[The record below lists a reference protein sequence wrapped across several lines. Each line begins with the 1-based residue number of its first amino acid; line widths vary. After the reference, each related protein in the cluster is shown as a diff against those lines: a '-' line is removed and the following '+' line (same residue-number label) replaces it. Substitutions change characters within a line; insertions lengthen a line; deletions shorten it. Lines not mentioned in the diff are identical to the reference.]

1 MTWIISHD
9 VAEFLAAAGALL
21 NSRPA
26 EHTVL
31 LTVAETLHRTGSAA
45 FGQSAPPRFGW
56 WRSEDETV
64 RSAFLHTPPHPV
76 LLTATSQPA
85 AASLAAMLADG
96 PAVSGVN
103 ADPASAQAFAAA
115 WSSRAGVTPRL
126 RRRQRLYRV
135 GQLVPARPAPA
146 GTARVARADD
156 RDLLLAW
163 YEAFGREVGDVAG
176 GLAGVVEDRIGY
188 GGLTLWEVDNTPVA
202 LAGRTRLVAG
212 MVRVA
217 PVYTPAT
224 LRRRGYGAAVTAAV
238 SRAAQDAGADEIVLF
253 TDLAN
258 PTSNALY
265 QRLGFRPVNDSGW
278 FTPSR
283 RPKMGTGRR
292 SRPRLGRGR
301 ESPAQWRPSRRHP
314 VEPSGSR

>member
-135 GQLVPARPAPA
+135 GQLVPGRPYPSRRRDGPCRSRLYPRHPAPA
-146 GTARVARADD
+146 R
-156 RDLLLAW
+156 
-163 YEAFGREVGDVAG
+163 
-176 GLAGVVEDRIGY
+176 
-188 GGLTLWEVDNTPVA
+188 
-202 LAGRTRLVAG
+202 
-212 MVRVA
+212 
-217 PVYTPAT
+217 
-224 LRRRGYGAAVTAAV
+224 LRRRGDRRGQPGGA
-238 SRAAQDAGADEIVLF
+238 R
-253 TDLAN
+253 
-258 PTSNALY
+258 
-265 QRLGFRPVNDSGW
+265 
-278 FTPSR
+278 
-283 RPKMGTGRR
+283 RR
-292 SRPRLGRGR
+292 SRRDRTVY
-301 ESPAQWRPSRRHP
+301 RPGQPDQQRP
-314 VEPSGSR
+314 